1 MEMFNHFFFF
11 SFEIPGLFSPSISAI
26 NNNNNNAFW
35 SPMSHQMSSATSL
48 PEKSDVQ
55 FIPSRLSSGELALI
69 IPNSVNMNYF
79 STTGSFSLNQLSK
92 SMEQSTSFG
101 GASQPLKRKRE
112 MDTSP
117 PLSPTSSI
125 SSNDSGLKRTTSD
138 YSSLDNSFQTPQK
151 PMPLF
156 ATSSSSCNS
165 SFEHSSFNSSDSSI
179 IVPMALAP
187 STSTI
192 TTTLQQ
198 QHVTSTTEP
207 VGKFDNDPANNGNNS
222 MWRPW

>member
-1 MEMFNHFFFF
+1 M
-11 SFEIPGLFSPSISAI
+11 P
-26 NNNNNNAFW
+26 
-35 SPMSHQMSSATSL
+35 HQMSSNTSL
-48 PEKSDVQ
+48 PEKNDVQ

-92 SMEQSTSFG
+92 SMEQSTSFDV
-101 GASQPLKRKRE
+101 SQPLKRKQ

-125 SSNDSGLKRTTSD
+125 SSNDSELKRNTSD
-138 YSSLDNSFQTPQK
+138 YSSLENSFQTPQK

-156 ATSSSSCNS
+156 ATSSSCNS

-179 IVPMALAP
+179 IVPLALLPPPLPLPLLPPPPPP
-187 STSTI
+187 SLPTI
-192 TTTLQQ
+192 TTTTLQQ

-207 VGKFDNDPANNGNNS
+207 VGKFENDPPNNGNNS

>member
-1 MEMFNHFFFF
+1 MC
-11 SFEIPGLFSPSISAI
+11 
-26 NNNNNNAFW
+26 
-35 SPMSHQMSSATSL
+35 HQMSSATSL
-48 PEKSDVQ
+48 SEKSDVQ

-79 STTGSFSLNQLSK
+79 SATGSFSLNQLSK

-101 GASQPLKRKRE
+101 GASQPLKRKHE

-125 SSNDSGLKRTTSD
+125 SSTDSGLKRTTSD

-151 PMPLF
+151 PVPLLF

-187 STSTI
+187 PTATI

-207 VGKFDNDPANNGNNS
+207 VGKCDNDPANNGNNS

>member
-1 MEMFNHFFFF
+1 M
-11 SFEIPGLFSPSISAI
+11 P
-26 NNNNNNAFW
+26 
-35 SPMSHQMSSATSL
+35 HQMSSTTAL

-101 GASQPLKRKRE
+101 TSQPLKSE
-112 MDTSP
+112 QMDTSP
-117 PLSPTSSI
+117 PLSPTSSV
-125 SSNDSGLKRTTSD
+125 SSNDSGVKHTSD
-138 YSSLDNSFQTPQK
+138 YSSLENSFQTPQK
-151 PMPLF
+151 PVPLF
-156 ATSSSSCNS
+156 ATSSSCNS
-165 SFEHSSFNSSDSSI
+165 SFENSSFNSSNSSI
-179 IVPMALAP
+179 IIPMALP
-187 STSTI
+187 PLSTI

-207 VGKFDNDPANNGNNS
+207 VGKFENDPANNENNS

>member
-1 MEMFNHFFFF
+1 M
-11 SFEIPGLFSPSISAI
+11 P
-26 NNNNNNAFW
+26 
-35 SPMSHQMSSATSL
+35 HQMSSTTSL
-48 PEKSDVQ
+48 PDKTDVQ

-101 GASQPLKRKRE
+101 TSQTFKSKP

-138 YSSLDNSFQTPQK
+138 YSSLENSFQTPQK
-151 PMPLF
+151 PIPLF
-156 ATSSSSCNS
+156 ATSSSCNS

-179 IVPMALAP
+179 IIPMALPP
-187 STSTI
+187 SSTI

-207 VGKFDNDPANNGNNS
+207 VGKFENDPANNENNS